1 MYFNIS
7 ELVYCIILTKIFVFF
22 TESELF
28 CFFVFQMLSKRHS
41 FMQYLINLAD
51 QGIVHDVPD
60 LRDRVQQLLNLIP
73 SGKSLSSLPL
83 FTVSG
88 FYTLEKQT

>member
-1 MYFNIS
+1 
-7 ELVYCIILTKIFVFF
+7 
-22 TESELF
+22 
-28 CFFVFQMLSKRHS
+28 
-41 FMQYLINLAD
+41 MQYLINLAD

-73 SGKSLSSLPL
+73 SGKSLISLSL

-88 FYTLEKQT
+88 YCPRRVPAQRPEPEEAP